1 MSEKSNS
8 ELVRELLEAFSS
20 LKQKME
26 DPNYVHLE
34 SSINQLIENQKE
46 MRQDLAD
53 LKKRLLN
60 PYDGAIVELRK
71 NTEWRKEQ
79 QEAEAEFRQLMDE
92 HKSLMRWKANVQK
105 IGIAILSSGG
115 AVAAWFLSEFIG
127 K

>member
-1 MSEKSNS
+1 MSEKTNS

-34 SSINQLIENQKE
+34 ASINQLIENQKE

-79 QEAEAEFRQLMDE
+79 QESEAEFRQLMDE

-115 AVAAWFLSEFIG
+115 AIAAWFLSEFIG

>member
-1 MSEKSNS
+1 MSDKTNS

-26 DPNYVHLE
+26 DPNYIHLE
-34 SSINQLIENQKE
+34 ASINQLIENQKE

-79 QEAEAEFRQLMDE
+79 QESEAEFRQLMDE

>member
-1 MSEKSNS
+1 MSEKTNS

-34 SSINQLIENQKE
+34 ASINQLIENQKE

-79 QEAEAEFRQLMDE
+79 QESEAEFRQLMDE

-115 AVAAWFLSEFIG
+115 AVAAWFLYEFIG

>member
-1 MSEKSNS
+1 MPSNNN
-8 ELVRELLEAFSS
+8 LC
-20 LKQKME
+20 
-26 DPNYVHLE
+26 
-34 SSINQLIENQKE
+34 LIENQKE

-79 QEAEAEFRQLMDE
+79 QESEAEFRQLMDE

-115 AVAAWFLSEFIG
+115 AIAAWFLSEFIG

>member
-1 MSEKSNS
+1 MSEKTNS

-34 SSINQLIENQKE
+34 ASINQLIENQKE

-79 QEAEAEFRQLMDE
+79 QESEAEFRQLMDE

>member
-1 MSEKSNS
+1 MSEKTNS

-34 SSINQLIENQKE
+34 ASINQLIENQKE

-60 PYDGAIVELRK
+60 PYDGEL
-71 NTEWRKEQ
+71 NLY
-79 QEAEAEFRQLMDE
+79 A
-92 HKSLMRWKANVQK
+92 
-105 IGIAILSSGG
+105 G
-115 AVAAWFLSEFIG
+115 
-127 K
+127 

>member
-1 MSEKSNS
+1 MSEKTNS

-34 SSINQLIENQKE
+34 ASINQLIENQKE

-79 QEAEAEFRQLMDE
+79 HESEAEFRQLNDE

>member
-1 MSEKSNS
+1 MSEKTNS

-26 DPNYVHLE
+26 DPNYIHLE
-34 SSINQLIENQKE
+34 ASINQLIENQKE

-79 QEAEAEFRQLMDE
+79 QESEAEFRQLMDE

-115 AVAAWFLSEFIG
+115 AIAAWFLSEFIG

>member
-8 ELVRELLEAFSS
+8 ELVKELLEAFSS

-34 SSINQLIENQKE
+34 ASINQLIDNQKE

-71 NTEWRKEQ
+71 NTEWRKDQ
-79 QEAEAEFRQLMDE
+79 QRAEDDYQKLVEE
-92 HKSLMRWKANVQK
+92 HKGLVRWKSNVQK
-105 IGIAILSSGG
+105 ISIAILSSIG
-115 AVAAWFLSEFIG
+115 AVIAWFLSEFIS

>member
-26 DPNYVHLE
+26 DPNYIQLE
-34 SSINQLIENQKE
+34 NAIEQLISNQKE
-46 MRQDLAD
+46 MKEDLSE

-71 NTEWRKEQ
+71 NTE
-79 QEAEAEFRQLMDE
+79 FRQEQEKSKKDFEQLVEE
-92 HKSLMRWKANVQK
+92 HKSLMRWKSNVQK
-105 IGIAILSSGG
+105 IGIALLSSAG
-115 AVAAWFLSEFIG
+115 AVAAWFLSEFIS

>member
-26 DPNYVHLE
+26 DPNYIHLE
-34 SSINQLIENQKE
+34 ASINQLIDNQKE
-46 MRQDLAD
+46 MRQDLAE

-79 QEAEAEFRQLMDE
+79 QEADADFRKLVEE
-92 HKSLMRWKANVQK
+92 HQSLMRWKANVQK
-105 IGIAILSSGG
+105 IAIALLSSAG
-115 AVAAWFLSEFIG
+115 AIAAWALSQFIG

>member
-1 MSEKSNS
+1 MSEKTNS

-26 DPNYVHLE
+26 DPNYIHLE
-34 SSINQLIENQKE
+34 ASINQLIENQKE

-79 QEAEAEFRQLMDE
+79 QESEAEFRQLMDE

>member
-20 LKQKME
+20 LKQKIE
-26 DPNYVHLE
+26 DPNYIQLE
-34 SSINQLIENQKE
+34 NAIEQLISNQKE
-46 MRQDLAD
+46 MKEDLSE

-71 NTEWRKEQ
+71 NTE
-79 QEAEAEFRQLMDE
+79 FRQEQEKSKKDFEQLVEE
-92 HKSLMRWKANVQK
+92 HKSLMRWKSNVQK
-105 IGIAILSSGG
+105 IGIALLSSAG
-115 AVAAWFLSEFIG
+115 AVAAWFLSEFIS

>member
-26 DPNYVHLE
+26 DPNYIQLE
-34 SSINQLIENQKE
+34 NAIEQLISNQKE
-46 MRQDLAD
+46 MKEDLSE

-71 NTEWRKEQ
+71 NTE
-79 QEAEAEFRQLMDE
+79 FRQEQEKSKKDFEQLVEE
-92 HKSLMRWKANVQK
+92 HKSLMRWKSNVQK
-105 IGIAILSSGG
+105 IGIALLSSAG
-115 AVAAWFLSEFIG
+115 AIAAWFLSEFIS

>member
-8 ELVRELLEAFSS
+8 ELVRELLDAFTS

-26 DPNYVHLE
+26 DPNYLHLE
-34 SSINQLIENQKE
+34 NAIDQLVENQKE
-46 MRQDLAD
+46 MKQDLAE

-71 NTEWRKEQ
+71 NTE
-79 QEAEAEFRQLMDE
+79 FRQEQEKSKKDYEKLVDE
-92 HKSLMRWKANVQK
+92 HKSLMRWKSNIQK
-105 IGIAILSSGG
+105 IVIAVLSSGG
-115 AVAAWFLSEFIG
+115 AIAAWFLSQFIG

>member
-8 ELVRELLEAFSS
+8 ELVKELLEAFSS

-26 DPNYVHLE
+26 DPNYIQLE
-34 SSINQLIENQKE
+34 NAIEQLISNQREMKE
-46 MRQDLAD
+46 DLSE

-71 NTEWRKEQ
+71 NTE
-79 QEAEAEFRQLMDE
+79 FRQEQEKSKKDFEQMVEE
-92 HKSLMRWKANVQK
+92 HKSLMRWKSNVQK
-105 IGIAILSSGG
+105 IGIALLSSAG
-115 AVAAWFLSEFIG
+115 AVAAWFLSEFIS

>member
-8 ELVRELLEAFSS
+8 ELVRELLEAFTS

-26 DPNYVHLE
+26 DPNYIQLE
-34 SSINQLIENQKE
+34 NAIEQLISNQKE
-46 MRQDLAD
+46 MKEDLSE

-71 NTEWRKEQ
+71 NTE
-79 QEAEAEFRQLMDE
+79 FRQEQEKSKKDFEQMVEE
-92 HKSLMRWKANVQK
+92 HKSLMRWKSNVQK
-105 IGIAILSSGG
+105 IGVALLSSAG
-115 AVAAWFLSEFIG
+115 AVAAWFLSEFIS